1 MESEASEGPSPFKTQ
16 ESLLMIHDGE
26 TEWPTFESILREVRE
41 EHVAD
46 LAARK
51 AAAADLLV
59 AEHTTDQVPVQD
71 IVVEDLEVENVVVE
85 QDVIEHVAVVE
96 QSAEPVTVAGEFVA
110 EEIDFVP
117 QDEPVIETTPSEYIA
132 EPSPVSEIAVEE
144 ISGNPTSE
152 YEVESFAPATP
163 LDEPTHGIAEEIDF
177 VPQDEPVIETTPS
190 EYIAE
195 PSPVSEIA
203 TPDSFT
209 DAVSQDV
216 VSEGPAVESPI
227 AEEALNPFDPN
238 FEGIA
243 EDVVEDEEGWV
254 THSMS
259 GIEPTPPDQLQAL
272 PEEEELTP
280 LLPFEPIEEPTEPI
294 ITDEAAVSFGTFE
307 EETSVEESYDATDL
321 WDLDQEDDQDAVVIP
336 FRQAEEPETVMTFV
350 GLDEDLPEEKTETA
364 NTFALR
370 PNVFTT
376 GDVDPEDPQ
385 PSTTTEELFPG
396 ETPPPPAGGIPVPDP
411 STAPTPGVKP
421 EDPWS
426 TMRPK
431 AEPEKITFWENRPKF
446 FGGDERRKAKAR
458 REAAAAEDALV
469 DQMAAE
475 KSCPNCGAQCRVDV
489 HDKALNRLHISC
501 NSCRHMWVEDGI

>member
-132 EPSPVSEIAVEE
+132 EPSPVSEIA
-144 ISGNPTSE
+144 
-152 YEVESFAPATP
+152 
-163 LDEPTHGIAEEIDF
+163 
-177 VPQDEPVIETTPS
+177 
-190 EYIAE
+190 
-195 PSPVSEIA
+195 

-272 PEEEELTP
+272 PEEEKLTP